1 MFSCITNTPPLPLYN
16 FFVDSILFSHEFC
29 TQVIALDKIEKS
41 SRHIAQNILP
51 RVKVF
56 DHESVKKA
64 IDSITSHQGKEVIY
78 AASEVISKEFQHSQF
93 HMSLALALFLYP
105 VNWTLLCFNQFV
117 LNDVSKTKVH
127 HANLMTNKTRG
138 PSSPKCPVRTAS
150 KIKPR
155 TSIGHVEFANIMR
168 QKYPNMVPHHN
179 QPFIYCITQFRF
191 STPPSNCSLFS
202 CRQMT

>member
-29 TQVIALDKIEKS
+29 THVIALDKIEKS

-93 HMSLALALFLYP
+93 HMSLALALFLYH
-105 VNWTLLCFNQFV
+105 VN
-117 LNDVSKTKVH
+117 
-127 HANLMTNKTRG
+127 
-138 PSSPKCPVRTAS
+138 
-150 KIKPR
+150 
-155 TSIGHVEFANIMR
+155 
-168 QKYPNMVPHHN
+168 
-179 QPFIYCITQFRF
+179 
-191 STPPSNCSLFS
+191 
-202 CRQMT
+202 